1 MSLERNKV
9 VKIPG
14 AEEWAGYGDDF
25 ESRETQAYWFG
36 KSLDDMQSGFPD
48 GLSIQRAHEL
58 LYMPRR
64 VYQFYIFAFAQY
76 VMSETAV
83 GDSDAGS
90 CFLGNLIAREEHD
103 PGSVREVYERL
114 APTVE
119 FVGGSQARFDADH
132 DIYGDFAEKAEKIKQ
147 LCGTTL
153 ARHNP
158 EDQLLDPTDDA

>member
-1 MSLERNKV
+1 MSPGRNHT

-14 AEEWAGYGDDF
+14 PEEWAGYGDDF
-25 ESRETQAYWFG
+25 ESRETHDFWFG
-36 KSLDDMQSGFPD
+36 KSLDDMQSTFPD
-48 GLSIQRAHEL
+48 CLSIQRAHEL
-58 LYMPRR
+58 LFMPRR
-64 VYQFYIFAFAQY
+64 VFQFYVFAFAQY
-76 VMSETAV
+76 VMSETAI
-83 GDSDAGS
+83 GDSDAAS

-103 PGSVREVYERL
+103 PGSVSEVYERL

-147 LCGTTL
+147 LCGAAL

-158 EDQLLDPTDDA
+158 EDQMLDPTDDA